1 MVIVPAVAA
10 KVVEVRPPGTVTDA
24 GTVRAAELLDSETPT
39 PPDGAAWFSDTVQVE
54 VPPVLNAPGMQ
65 ESPASVGP
73 ELMLAVI
80 VPPVPLVGIAVPLG
94 EAPSVLVTAMA
105 VDGTLEAIVTVT
117 EATEPLEITVSLSPT
132 TRQAYEPTRPAQ

>member
-1 MVIVPAVAA
+1 
-10 KVVEVRPPGTVTDA
+10 
-24 GTVRAAELLDSETPT
+24 
-39 PPDGAAWFSDTVQVE
+39 
-54 VPPVLNAPGMQ
+54 MQ
-65 ESPASVGP
+65 ESPDSVGP

-94 EAPSVLVTAMA
+94 EVPSVLVTAMA

-132 TRQAYEPTRPAQ
+132 TRQAYEPTLPAQ